1 MVAAYYSKGRYSSSV
16 PVNYCPIRNL
26 KRVPGAKPGFV
37 SLTSYKTIY
46 IDPEEAVINRS
57 VERKRMKTTR
67 YCLTLPYLEVVKKL
81 KYELRWGCIRGTLLS
96 QAEVSPQ
103 VTVLLLQ
110 VENQLENTMLII
122 DHLRTETQLR
132 IIEPKDQGWDQIL
145 GKLFLS
151 FRLPPKKDIL

>member
-1 MVAAYYSKGRYSSSV
+1 M
-16 PVNYCPIRNL
+16 
-26 KRVPGAKPGFV
+26 
-37 SLTSYKTIY
+37 
-46 IDPEEAVINRS
+46 
-57 VERKRMKTTR
+57 
-67 YCLTLPYLEVVKKL
+67 
-81 KYELRWGCIRGTLLS
+81 
-96 QAEVSPQ
+96 
-103 VTVLLLQ
+103 TVLLLQ

>member
-1 MVAAYYSKGRYSSSV
+1 
-16 PVNYCPIRNL
+16 
-26 KRVPGAKPGFV
+26 
-37 SLTSYKTIY
+37 
-46 IDPEEAVINRS
+46 
-57 VERKRMKTTR
+57 MKTTR

-110 VENQLENTMLII
+110 VANQPENTVLIV
-122 DHLRTETQLR
+122 DHLR
-132 IIEPKDQGWDQIL
+132 IEPENQGWDQIL

-151 FRLPPKKDIL
+151 FRLPPKNENHP

>member
-1 MVAAYYSKGRYSSSV
+1 
-16 PVNYCPIRNL
+16 
-26 KRVPGAKPGFV
+26 
-37 SLTSYKTIY
+37 
-46 IDPEEAVINRS
+46 
-57 VERKRMKTTR
+57 MKTTR

-110 VENQLENTMLII
+110 VEKQPENTVLII
-122 DHLRTETQLR
+122 DHLRSETELR
-132 IIEPKDQGWDQIL
+132 IIEPEDQGWDQLL

-151 FRLPPKKDIL
+151 FGCPLKMKNHP

>member
-1 MVAAYYSKGRYSSSV
+1 
-16 PVNYCPIRNL
+16 
-26 KRVPGAKPGFV
+26 
-37 SLTSYKTIY
+37 
-46 IDPEEAVINRS
+46 
-57 VERKRMKTTR
+57 MKTTR

-103 VTVLLLQ
+103 GTVLLLQ

>member
-1 MVAAYYSKGRYSSSV
+1 
-16 PVNYCPIRNL
+16 
-26 KRVPGAKPGFV
+26 
-37 SLTSYKTIY
+37 
-46 IDPEEAVINRS
+46 
-57 VERKRMKTTR
+57 MKTTR
-67 YCLTLPYLEVVKKL
+67 YCLTLPYLDVVKKF

>member
-1 MVAAYYSKGRYSSSV
+1 
-16 PVNYCPIRNL
+16 
-26 KRVPGAKPGFV
+26 
-37 SLTSYKTIY
+37 
-46 IDPEEAVINRS
+46 
-57 VERKRMKTTR
+57 MKTTR

-103 VTVLLLQ
+103 VTMLLLQ
-110 VENQLENTMLII
+110 VANQPENTVLIV
-122 DHLRTETQLR
+122 DQLR
-132 IIEPKDQGWDQIL
+132 IIEPEDQGWDQIL

>member
-1 MVAAYYSKGRYSSSV
+1 
-16 PVNYCPIRNL
+16 
-26 KRVPGAKPGFV
+26 
-37 SLTSYKTIY
+37 
-46 IDPEEAVINRS
+46 
-57 VERKRMKTTR
+57 MKTTR

-132 IIEPKDQGWDQIL
+132 IIEPKDQGWDPIL